1 MKMYLDQTELYQRA
15 CQLMPGG
22 VSSPVRAYKAVGGN
36 PPYLVSGSGSR
47 VKDLEGNHY
56 IDLVSAYGPL
66 ILGHGHP
73 RVVKTV
79 QEAASRAL
87 GFGAP
92 HPDEVDL
99 AQTIVESHPAM
110 DWVRFV
116 TSGTEAV
123 MSALRLARAFT
134 GRDKVLKFE
143 GCYHGHHDSLL
154 VKAGSG
160 LATFGTPTSGGVPR
174 AMAELTA
181 VLPLDDEA
189 ALEGFFEAHGGE
201 LAAAIIEPVPANNGL
216 LPQRPEYLEL
226 LQRLCHDHGAL
237 FMLDEVIT
245 GFRLGWG
252 GATELYGLN
261 PDLVTLGKVIGGGL
275 PVGAYGGRK
284 ELMELM
290 APLGPVYQAGTLSG
304 NPLALAAGK
313 STLQVLSHQPDA
325 HGHLESAGASLAD
338 HLREGLDAA
347 SRSGYVVQLGSLVWL
362 YFKET
367 APRAAHLI
375 DGDTMKHFGKFH
387 RGALASGVMLPP
399 SGYEVWFPSLAH
411 TPEVINELGHKL
423 AAVLKE
429 A

>member
-1 MKMYLDQTELYQRA
+1 M
-15 CQLMPGG
+15 
-22 VSSPVRAYKAVGGN
+22 RAYKAVGGS

-47 VKDLEGNHY
+47 VKDLEGKHY

-73 RVVKTV
+73 RVVKAV
-79 QEAASRAL
+79 QEAASRGL

-92 HPDEVDL
+92 HTDEVVL
-99 AQTIVESHPAM
+99 AEKIIEKHTGME
-110 DWVRFV
+110 WVRFV

-123 MSALRLARAFT
+123 MSALRLARGFT

-160 LATFGTPTSGGVPR
+160 LVTFGTPTSGGVPKG
-174 AMAELTA
+174 MAELTA
-181 VLPLDDEA
+181 VLPLDDEG
-189 ALEGFFEAHGGE
+189 ALEEFFEAHGSE

-216 LPQRPEYLEL
+216 LIQRPEYLRL
-226 LQRLCHDHGAL
+226 LQKLCHDNGAL
-237 FMLDEVIT
+237 FMLDEVIS

-252 GATELYGLN
+252 GATELYGLK

-313 STLQVLSHQPDA
+313 TTLGILSHHSNAYDS
-325 HGHLESAGASLAD
+325 LEAAGASLAD
-338 HLREGLDAA
+338 HLRDGLEGAGKA
-347 SRSGYVVQLGSLVWL
+347 GCVVQLGSLVWL

-375 DGDTMKHFGKFH
+375 DGDTMSLFGKFH
-387 RGALASGVMLPP
+387 KEALQRGVMLPP

-411 TPEVINELGHKL
+411 THEIINEVGAKL
-423 AAVLKE
+423 SAALKE

>member
-1 MKMYLDQTELYQRA
+1 MNEKENQTELYQRA

-22 VSSPVRAYKAVGGN
+22 VSSPVRAYKAVGGS
-36 PPYLVSGSGSR
+36 PPYLTSGSGSR

-73 RVVKTV
+73 RVVKAV
-79 QEAASRAL
+79 QDAASRAL

-92 HPDEVDL
+92 HTDEVAL
-99 AQTIVESHPAM
+99 AEKVIESHPGM
-110 DWVRFV
+110 EWMRFV

-123 MSALRLARAFT
+123 MSALRLARGFT

-160 LATFGTPTSGGVPR
+160 LATFGTPTSGGVPKG
-174 AMAELTA
+174 MAELTA
-181 VLPLDDEA
+181 VLPLDDDG
-189 ALEGFFEAHGGE
+189 ALEEFFAAHGSE

-216 LPQRPEYLEL
+216 LLQRPEYLKL
-226 LQRLCHDHGAL
+226 LQKLCNENGAL
-237 FMLDEVIT
+237 FMLDEVIS

-252 GATELYGLN
+252 GATELYGLK
-261 PDLVTLGKVIGGGL
+261 PDLVTLAKVVGGGL
-275 PVGAYGGRK
+275 PVGAYGGRR

-290 APLGPVYQAGTLSG
+290 APLGSVYQAGTLSG

-313 STLQVLSHQPDA
+313 TTLQVLANHTDA
-325 HGHLESAGASLAD
+325 YGHLETAGATLAD
-338 HLREGLDAA
+338 HLREGLEVAGKTG
-347 SRSGYVVQLGSLVWL
+347 SVIQLGSLVWL
-362 YFKET
+362 YFNET
-367 APRAAHLI
+367 TPRAAHLI
-375 DGDTMKHFGKFH
+375 DGDMSTFGRFH
-387 RGALASGVMLPP
+387 KGALQRGVMLPP

-411 TPEVINELGHKL
+411 TSEVITELGHKL
-423 AAVLKE
+423 AATLKE